1 MPGSANSLHRE
12 KGPQDSI
19 IPKRGPYPDER
30 TLILD
35 ACHPSV
41 SKALLLGLL
50 SYGGLT
56 VTALNPQLPTP
67 AAKER
72 QISERK
78 EVENEE
84 KQGL

>member
-1 MPGSANSLHRE
+1 
-12 KGPQDSI
+12 
-19 IPKRGPYPDER
+19 
-30 TLILD
+30 
-35 ACHPSV
+35 V